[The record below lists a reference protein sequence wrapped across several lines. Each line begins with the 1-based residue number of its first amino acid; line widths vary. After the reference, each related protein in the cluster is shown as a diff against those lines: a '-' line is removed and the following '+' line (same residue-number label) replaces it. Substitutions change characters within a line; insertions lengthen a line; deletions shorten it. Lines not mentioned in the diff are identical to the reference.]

1 MPKPR
6 LSRQVRRLVRERA
19 QGCCEYCLSQEG
31 YATQG
36 FSVEHIMPRHMGGDN
51 AADNLALACQGCNN
65 FKYNKTSACDPAS
78 RQMVPLFH
86 PRQQQWHE
94 HFAWNHDCT
103 LLIGLTPTG
112 RATVEE
118 LRLNRPGVVNLRRLL
133 LFIGRHPP
141 QLYAPA

>member
-6 LSRQVRRLVRERA
+6 ISRQLRRLVRERA
-19 QGCCEYCLSQEG
+19 QGCCEYCLSQEA

-36 FSVEHIMPRHMGGDN
+36 FSVEHIMPQDMGGDS

-65 FKYNKTSACDPAS
+65 CKYNKTLAFDPGS

-86 PRQQQWHE
+86 PRHQRWHE

-103 LLIGLTPTG
+103 LIIGLTPTD
-112 RATVEE
+112 RATVEG
-118 LRLNRPGVVNLRRLL
+118 LHLNRPGVLNLRHLL
-133 LFIGRHPP
+133 LLIGRHPP
-141 QLYAPA
+141 QLHAPE